1 MTSLRTVLILAALSG
16 IATHALAQRE
26 KLSLADLRIVEERWP
41 DAKKTPTGLRYVTLA
56 EGEGESPRSGDQVA
70 IIYRGTFL
78 DGTVFDEDWNRVRP
92 FVFRLGRGLTI
103 AGMDEG
109 LKLTKP
115 GGRIVLII
123 PPPLAYGTRGDPPRI
138 QPNTTL
144 IFEIELIDTRKGIT
158 LDPASDSDG
167 SS

>member
-1 MTSLRTVLILAALSG
+1 MTPIRILLLLAALLG
-16 IATHALAQRE
+16 GTRAFAQRE
-26 KLSLADLRIVEERWP
+26 KLSLADLKIVEQKWP
-41 DAKKTPTGLRYVTLA
+41 DAKKTPTGLRYVMLA

-70 IIYRGTFL
+70 IIYRGSFL

-92 FVFRLGRGLTI
+92 FAFRLGRGLTI
-103 AGMDEG
+103 EGMDEG
-109 LKLTKP
+109 LKLMKR

-158 LDPASDSDG
+158 LDPPAG
-167 SS
+167 SGN